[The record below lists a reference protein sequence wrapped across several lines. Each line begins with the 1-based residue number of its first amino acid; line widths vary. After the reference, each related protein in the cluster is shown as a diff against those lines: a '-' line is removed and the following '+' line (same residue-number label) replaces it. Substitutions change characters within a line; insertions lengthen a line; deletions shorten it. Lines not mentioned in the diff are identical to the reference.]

1 MAAAILARHPARLR
15 CCFPDSRR
23 QHGQE
28 EDDEADQ
35 HTGSG
40 SSARSVC
47 VMVRMRRN
55 QAYQQRAAL
64 DKIINTI
71 QLAHMAAYA
80 MEQVPNEDLMGQGLE
95 GAIAV
100 LRDALGEARRAYWD
114 GALSDLTFT
123 LRHAAE
129 GEQDEP
135 NRPWRTN
142 G

>member
-1 MAAAILARHPARLR
+1 MAKKKTTKQTSTPAAVPAHDP
-15 CCFPDSRR
+15 F
-23 QHGQE
+23 
-28 EDDEADQ
+28 
-35 HTGSG
+35 
-40 SSARSVC
+40 V

-71 QLAHMAAYA
+71 ELAHMAAYA

-135 NRPWRTN
+135 EQAVEN
-142 G
+142 